1 MGESPEGPEELL
13 CKDQV
18 RFQLLGFG
26 DMEGLGFKMGMS
38 ACAFV
43 LRFGGKGGGY
53 LDVQVV
59 YSGMVFELVSVPCSL
74 GGGGGGGARVGL
86 RVKAS

>member
-74 GGGGGGGARVGL
+74 GGGGGGRGAGW
-86 RVKAS
+86 A